1 VLGLPGVAVPLGWFT
16 PPPIVPVLVAPDFIE
31 PEPVS
36 PCATSRHAPK
46 DESAVAAEVRAA
58 ALTETAGG
66 SAGR

>member
-1 VLGLPGVAVPLGWFT
+1 M
-16 PPPIVPVLVAPDFIE
+16 VPVLVAPEFVE
-31 PEPVS
+31 PPPIS

-58 ALTETAGG
+58 AFTDTAGG